1 MSSKIRIKSAQTTSS
16 PSGILDRGELA
27 FSYANKKLWIG
38 NVNGA
43 SNAEIQ
49 IGGEI
54 TASSADITTSSIK
67 IPTGKAVYD
76 YVSSLGSSGSLN
88 VSGDTGSVNIL
99 LGSETLGIVG
109 GDGLTSSGSGN
120 NITLDVDSTVVRTTG
135 TQTIGGNKTFSNNVS
150 IGGNLTVTGTTT
162 TVNSTIVTIQDPIF
176 VLGSDTVEDTYDR
189 GIAFKYKLSTTN
201 YEGFFGW
208 DRSNDVF
215 VFRKPGIENDES
227 DGTSS
232 GSIGNA
238 YFNDIYFGTDD
249 AIGVDTSYISNIDGL
264 TLASPANTGGIYLL
278 SGNEIV
284 LQAANNS
291 AISFS
296 TIGLVNFSIDFQT
309 YVDGNTGDLFVGNS
323 DHSSS
328 ISVYGNIESLNAGV
342 SEINGFIIDGGS
354 F

>member
-88 VSGDTGSVNIL
+88 VSGDIGSVNIL

-135 TQTIGGNKTFSNNVS
+135 TQTIGGNKTFSNNVT
-150 IGGNLTVTGTTT
+150 IGGNLIVSGTTT
-162 TVNSTIVTIQDPIF
+162 TVNSTVVSIADPIF
-176 VLGSDTVEDTYDR
+176 ILGSNESTDTFDR
-189 GIAFKYKLSTTN
+189 GIAFRYLPAAGGGV
-201 YEGFFGW
+201 EGFFGW

-215 VFRKPGIENDES
+215 TFRKPAEAGDES
-227 DGTSS
+227 DGVSS
-232 GSIGNA
+232 GPIGSA
-238 YFNDIYFGTDD
+238 YFSNVFLGTDD
-249 AIGVDTSYISNIDGL
+249 ILAEDSPYVSSLDGL
-264 TLASPANTGGIYLL
+264 TISKPSTNPSTSLIVV
-278 SGNEIV
+278 SGTTVLISAANEIS
-284 LQAANNS
+284 L
-291 AISFS
+291 S
-296 TIGLVNFSIDFQT
+296 TTSSVNFGSGQT
-309 YVDGNTGDLFVGNS
+309 YVDGGTGDFFVGNS
-323 DHSSS
+323 GNVAGVY
-328 ISVYGNIESLNAGV
+328 VYGNIESTNTGV